1 MGSSISES
9 VDVLIA
15 GAGPAGSATALL
27 LARAGLRVLA
37 VDRAAFPRDKPCAD
51 YLSPGALR
59 VLGRLG
65 VRPAAESIG
74 ARLRGIRVTA
84 GGGNRLEGVFAE
96 AHAARFGA
104 SAESHGLCLPRRD
117 LDQLLV
123 DAARRAGATIAERTT
138 VEALVHAEGGVGGA
152 VLRSADGSRRLVGAR
167 LTVGADGLRS
177 ITARAIGRRKHRSPR
192 RVAFVAHLD
201 GIAGDTGLAEMVVGP
216 TGYAGLNPLTRGR
229 MNVALVVPAA
239 AAAGAR
245 GNPERFFRGGLA
257 AFPALRRRVDGA
269 RLVRRVLVTGPFA
282 ARSGT
287 IVTDGA
293 ALVGDAADFF
303 DPFTGE
309 GVCSALRGA
318 ELLAGAAAEALAEP
332 GIARARRLAPYLAG
346 RRRAFAGKWAVER
359 LISAAMAF
367 PAIFDRAVGRIER
380 RGLAHTLIGVTGE
393 FLPARAVLNP
403 SFLAR
408 AVI

>member
-1 MGSSISES
+1 MGSNISES

-65 VRPAAESIG
+65 PLAAAESMG
-74 ARLRGIRVTA
+74 APLRGIRVTA
-84 GGGNRLEGVFAE
+84 AGGSRLEGVFAE

-104 SAESHGLCLPRRD
+104 TAESHGLCLPRRE
-117 LDQLLV
+117 LDELLV
-123 DAARRAGATIAERTT
+123 EAARRAGASIAERTT

-152 VLRSADGSRRLVGAR
+152 VLRSADGSRRIVSAR

-177 ITARAIGRRKHRSPR
+177 VTARAIGRRRHRSPR

-201 GIAGDTGLAEMVVGP
+201 GTAGDAGFAEMVVGRS
-216 TGYAGLNPLTRGR
+216 GYAGLNPLTGGR
-229 MNVALVVPAA
+229 MNVALVVPARA
-239 AAAGAR
+239 AADAR
-245 GNPERFFRGGLA
+245 GNPEHFFLNRLA
-257 AFPALRRRVDGA
+257 AFPALRHRLDGVRV
-269 RLVRRVLVTGPFA
+269 VRRVLVTGPFA

-318 ELLAGAAAEALAEP
+318 ELLAGAATEALAVP
-332 GIARARRLAPYLAG
+332 GIVRARRLAPYLAA
-346 RRRAFAGKWAVER
+346 RRRAFAGKWVVER

-408 AVI
+408 AVL

>member
-27 LARAGLRVLA
+27 LARAGFRVLA

-59 VLGRLG
+59 ALGRLG
-65 VRPAAESIG
+65 ILAEVESLG
-74 ARLRGIRVTA
+74 APLRGIRVTA
-84 GGGNRLEGVFAE
+84 ARGSRLEGVFAE
-96 AHAARFGA
+96 ARATRFGA
-104 SAESHGLCLPRRD
+104 AEESRGLCLPRRE
-117 LDQLLV
+117 LDGLLV
-123 DAARRAGATIAERTT
+123 TAARAAGATIAERTT
-138 VEALVHAEGGVGGA
+138 VEALVHADGGVGGA
-152 VLRSADGSRRLVGAR
+152 VLRAADGTRRVVGAR
-167 LTVGADGLRS
+167 ITIGADGLRS
-177 ITARAIGRRKHRSPR
+177 VTARAIGRRTHRSPR

-201 GIAGDTGLAEMVVGP
+201 GIAGEPGLAEMFVGAA
-216 TGYAGLNPLTRGR
+216 GYAGLNPLAAGR
-229 MNVALVVPAA
+229 MNVALVVPAGA
-239 AAAGAR
+239 ASGAR
-245 GNPERFFRGGLA
+245 GNPERFFREGLEV
-257 AFPALRRRVDGA
+257 FPGLRDRLGTARV
-269 RLVRRVLVTGPFA
+269 VRRVLVTGPFS
-282 ARSGT
+282 ARSRT
-287 IVTDGA
+287 IITNGA

-318 ELLAGAAAEALAEP
+318 ELLAEVLRGALAFP
-332 GIARARRLAPYLAG
+332 GPVEMRRLAPYLAA
-346 RRRAFAGKWAVER
+346 RRRAFAGKWVVER

-367 PAIFDRAVGRIER
+367 PAIFDRAVERIER
-380 RGLAHTLIGVTGE
+380 RGLAHTLVGVTGE

-408 AVI
+408 AVL